1 MYYIERNIIT
11 DAMFL
16 AGSVA
21 EPSPTE
27 TVWAPGAW
35 AVGAEVIRPSIHRVF
50 RCAVERNAG
59 HTNPPELDTNSWT
72 DMRATDRY
80 RPFGPHVRADGKLV
94 YEGKPLQSTTGNIV
108 FCQAQRFADAVAIF
122 GAKGGTWRVQVYNKP
137 VAEGGVLT
145 KEYTGRIKSPA
156 TGYKN
161 YAYGQRYTTDRIL
174 VHGMPIF
181 PNAEVRVSI
190 EGSGSQLRAV
200 SQIEVGKLRY
210 IPGIHGGGVEYGLLR
225 SPRVF
230 TATKTEPDGSTS
242 VLIYGYSDDMSG
254 TVAFSGKQEDPA
266 LVQFRRLLGRGVA
279 YAPTL
284 FPGYQQ
290 SLGFGILTASDVSR
304 NESNDSSARFEIKG
318 LKV

>member
-1 MYYIERNIIT
+1 MYYIERNTIT

-16 AGSVA
+16 AGSVG
-21 EPSPTE
+21 EPSATE
-27 TVWAPGAW
+27 TVWAPGTW
-35 AVGAEVIRPSIHRVF
+35 GIGAEVIRPSLHRVF
-50 RCAVERNAG
+50 RCAIARTGAD
-59 HTNPPELDTNSWT
+59 TAPPELDTNSWA

-80 RPFGPHVRADGKLV
+80 RPFGPNVRADGKLV
-94 YEGKPLQSTTGNIV
+94 YEGKPLQSTTGNIE
-108 FCQAQRFADAVAIF
+108 FRQAQRFADAVAIF
-122 GAKGGTWRVQVYNKP
+122 GAKGATWRVQVYDKP
-137 VAEGGVLT
+137 VTESGVLV
-145 KEYTGRIKSPA
+145 KEYSGRIKSPA

-161 YAYGQRYTTDRIL
+161 YAYGQRYTTDRVL

-190 EGSGSQLRAV
+190 EGSGPQLRAV
-200 SQIEVGKLRY
+200 SQIEVGRLRY

-230 TATKTEPDGSTS
+230 TATKTETDGSTS

-266 LVQFRRLLGRGVA
+266 LVQFRRLMGRGVA

-284 FPGYQQ
+284 LPGYQQ
-290 SLGFGILTASDVSR
+290 SLSFGILAASDVSR
-304 NESNDSSARFEIKG
+304 NETSDSSARFEIKG